1 MPRNIPVPSPGSGAR
16 LGDARAPSNPR
27 WAVHRVLV
35 AWVARRRDQLHNIL
49 HNILVEI
56 VRSRCYGA
64 GMEQVVSSANLRR
77 HPGECIARAA
87 KGETFVVL
95 RYGHAI
101 AMLRPR
107 SIGEA
112 YEPLRATDL
121 WRDFPRVL
129 ARARREAVL
138 ITWYSEAVAVLGPVS
153 KGWRRGDES

>member
-1 MPRNIPVPSPGSGAR
+1 
-16 LGDARAPSNPR
+16 
-27 WAVHRVLV
+27 
-35 AWVARRRDQLHNIL
+35 
-49 HNILVEI
+49 
-56 VRSRCYGA
+56 
-64 GMEQVVSSANLRR
+64 MEQVVSSANLRR
-77 HPGECIARAA
+77 HPGECIARAS

-95 RYGHAI
+95 RYGRAI

-107 SIGEA
+107 STGEA

-138 ITWYSEAVAVLGPVS
+138 ITWYSEAVSVLGPVP